1 MRVAVGISHQIF
13 SLTRRPSVRSRYP
26 LFIGGVMRDIRFRAW
41 DNLLGVMID
50 VPMEII
56 TNQQNNPKTLN
67 AALKCFDL
75 MQYTGLHDKNGKEIY
90 EGDIVRY
97 DGDEYNKDIE
107 EEVEFKGGAFYPVCN
122 FPVEEVNIE
131 VIGNIYENKSRLT

>member
-1 MRVAVGISHQIF
+1 
-13 SLTRRPSVRSRYP
+13 
-26 LFIGGVMRDIRFRAW
+26 MRDIRFRAW